1 MVCRGDFNAVRVEG
15 ERRGVS
21 SYWRED
27 DMKCSDEFIIESEL
41 VDLPLVGRKY
51 TWYKINGKCMS
62 RLDRFL
68 VSNAWLSHWPHTTQW
83 GLSRGVSD
91 HCAILLKNED
101 INWGPKPF
109 RVLDCWR
116 GDARYAIFVRSQ
128 WKELD
133 VEGRAAFVLKEKL
146 KLLKCRLRWW
156 NQETFGCLDRKINE
170 ARNIVNML
178 DLKSEDSNLQEVE
191 VVQRKE
197 WRAQLCASLTL
208 KDNLLFQ
215 KSRLNWLQAGDANSK
230 FFHACINHR
239 RLKNEI
245 RILKVAIERYNEP
258 STIKEAVKGFFEG
271 HFCECLHARPRLQV
285 FLAFLHE
292 FHANG
297 KLVKGSN
304 NSFVVLVPKTD
315 NPQKVEEYRPISLIG
330 CMYKVLAKV
339 LANRMK
345 KVIGKVI
352 YESQSSFF
360 KGRLILDSVLIA
372 NEILEEAKRKKK
384 QCLLFKVDFEKAY
397 DSVNWEYIFFVMEKM
412 RFPISWRRWIAECL
426 ATARVSV
433 LVNGSPSSE
442 FGVGR
447 GLRQGDPLALFL
459 YLITVEGLSSLMSKA
474 VQEYVFTGYMVG
486 GDVVPVSHLQYAD
499 DTILVGDATLSN
511 GWAIKVILQ
520 LFELVAGL
528 KVNFFKSQLLGV
540 NVDQVWVQSLAQ
552 FLNCKVGSFPCSYL
566 GLPLGVNPA
575 RLTTWQPVVR
585 KVEKSYLNGRAN
597 YCPSVVG
604 LSS

>member
-1 MVCRGDFNAVRVEG
+1 
-15 ERRGVS
+15 
-21 SYWRED
+21 
-27 DMKCSDEFIIESEL
+27 MKCSDEFIIESEL

-156 NQETFGCLDRKINE
+156 NQETF
-170 ARNIVNML
+170 
-178 DLKSEDSNLQEVE
+178 VE

-239 RLKNEI
+239 R
-245 RILKVAIERYNEP
+245 
-258 STIKEAVKGFFEG
+258 
-271 HFCECLHARPRLQV
+271 PRLQGIDFKTMLEEDV
-285 FLAFLHE
+285 ATLILPLSNE
-292 FHANG
+292 E
-297 KLVKGSN
+297 VKNAVSDYEGS
-304 NSFVVLVPKTD
+304 KM
-315 NPQKVEEYRPISLIG
+315 EEYRPISLIG

-412 RFPISWRRWIAECL
+412 RFPISWR
-426 ATARVSV
+426 
-433 LVNGSPSSE
+433 
-442 FGVGR
+442 R

>member
-1 MVCRGDFNAVRVEG
+1 
-15 ERRGVS
+15 
-21 SYWRED
+21 
-27 DMKCSDEFIIESEL
+27 MKCFDEFITKAEL

-51 TWYKINGKCMS
+51 TWYRTDGKCMS
-62 RLDRFL
+62 RLDKFL
-68 VSNAWLSHWPHTTQW
+68 VSNAWLSHWPHTTQC
-83 GLSRGVSD
+83 GLSIGLSD
-91 HCAILLKNED
+91 HFAILLKNED

-116 GDARYAIFVRSQ
+116 GDARYVVFVRSQ
-128 WKELD
+128 WKELN

-146 KLLKCRLRWW
+146 KLLKCRLHRW

-215 KSRLNWLQAGDANSK
+215 KSCLNWLQAGDANSK
-230 FFHACINHR
+230 FFHACINR
-239 RLKNEI
+239 R
-245 RILKVAIERYNEP
+245 
-258 STIKEAVKGFFEG
+258 
-271 HFCECLHARPRLQV
+271 RPRLQGTNFKTLSEEDAATLILPFSDEEV
-285 FLAFLHE
+285 KIAVWDYEGSKSPRPDGFNFTFIKDFWDDTKADFLAFLHE

-304 NSFVVLVPKTD
+304 SSFVVLVPKTD

-352 YESQSSFF
+352 SESQSTFL
-360 KGRLILDSVLIA
+360 KGRLTLDSVLIA
-372 NEILEEAKRKKK
+372 NKILEEAKRKKK
-384 QCLLFKVDFEKAY
+384 QCLLLKVDFEKAY
-397 DSVNWEYIFFVMEKM
+397 DSVNWEYILFVMEKM
-412 RFPISWRRWIAECL
+412 RFPILWRRWIAECL

-447 GLRQGDPLALFL
+447 GLR
-459 YLITVEGLSSLMSKA
+459 
-474 VQEYVFTGYMVG
+474 
-486 GDVVPVSHLQYAD
+486 
-499 DTILVGDATLSN
+499 
-511 GWAIKVILQ
+511 
-520 LFELVAGL
+520 
-528 KVNFFKSQLLGV
+528 
-540 NVDQVWVQSLAQ
+540 
-552 FLNCKVGSFPCSYL
+552 
-566 GLPLGVNPA
+566 
-575 RLTTWQPVVR
+575 
-585 KVEKSYLNGRAN
+585 
-597 YCPSVVG
+597 
-604 LSS
+604 